1 MHRAVG
7 VMVCLLGM
15 SQGTGAPSLG
25 TTTLVG
31 AGGTFP
37 VPLYTR
43 WFAEY
48 EKIHPGWQMRYVA
61 VGSGEGVHQVTTG
74 GVDFGGTDSPM
85 TDREIVEAR
94 VKVLHFPAALGAAVP
109 AYNLPDLDKPLNFTG
124 HILAGIFLG
133 TIQKWNDPAIAAINP
148 EATLPA
154 AHIAVVHRL
163 EASGTT
169 YVWTDYLS
177 KVDARWRHQIGRD
190 TEVKW
195 PKGVGFRGNGGVVEA
210 VKRTPNSIGYCELAY
225 ALQSGLPYG
234 LVRNA
239 GGNFILASPESITA
253 AADSLRMTRGDF
265 RVSITNP
272 AGRDAYPIAS
282 FTWLLVP
289 ANMESN
295 KKPVMQEF
303 LRWML
308 TSGQAFSEP
317 LGYARL
323 PEAAIRMELQAVERI
338 Q

>member
-1 MHRAVG
+1 
-7 VMVCLLGM
+7 MVCLLGL
-15 SQGTGAPSLG
+15 SQAAELPSSS

-37 VPLYTR
+37 APLYTR
-43 WFAEY
+43 WFEEY

-61 VGSGEGVHQVTTG
+61 VGSGEGIHQVTTG
-74 GVDFGGTDSPM
+74 AVDFGGTDSPM
-85 TDREIVEAR
+85 TDREISEAR
-94 VKVLHFPAALGAAVP
+94 IKVLHFPSALGAAVP
-109 AYNLPDLDKPLNFTG
+109 AYNLANLDKPLHFTG

-133 TIQKWNDPAIAAINP
+133 TIRRWNDPAIAAVNP
-148 EATLPA
+148 EATLPSA
-154 AHIAVVHRL
+154 RIMVVHRL

-169 YVWTDYLS
+169 YIWTDYLS
-177 KVDARWRHQIGRD
+177 KVDTRWKREVGRG
-190 TEVKW
+190 TEVSW
-195 PKGVGFRGNGGVVEA
+195 PVGVPARGNGGVAEA
-210 VKRTPNSIGYCELAY
+210 VKRTPNSIGYCEVAY

-239 GGNFILASPESITA
+239 AGNFVRASPESITA
-253 AADSLRMTRGDF
+253 AAEPVRTARGDF

-272 AGRDAYPIAS
+272 AGNNAYPISS

-289 ANMESN
+289 TNMESD

-308 TSGQAFSEP
+308 LTGQAFSEP

-323 PEAAIRMELQAVERI
+323 PEDTIRAELQAVEQI